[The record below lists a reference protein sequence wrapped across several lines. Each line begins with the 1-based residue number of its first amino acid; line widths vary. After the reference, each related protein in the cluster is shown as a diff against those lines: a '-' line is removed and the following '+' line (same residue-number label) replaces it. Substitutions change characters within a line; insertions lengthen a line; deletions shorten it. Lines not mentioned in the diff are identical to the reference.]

1 MKSAAGNKNPRVID
15 TSYAT
20 ENTSKSEKREYRK
33 SRAGRRVRPSFRTAL
48 LRLLSSLAV
57 NIYIYALVTAIRTI
71 LFYDDGGAASVLV
84 YTCGFLTA
92 YLSGCLLA
100 GRSTYIAGKLSRT
113 KVFRFIAYALG
124 IRRMDQAIA
133 SLAAWLVI
141 IVPAALP
148 FAIFRGDGILRPLLE
163 SAATCCAYIVSFMHT
178 RMEPADIIGGGGF
191 YAGLLILGG
200 CLELHYMADVITY
213 LRPWFF
219 RALYFLIFVYL
230 VVRNQDDIDDNIYD
244 KKYVEKSIL
253 PKNLR
258 RVNTVSAI
266 FIFLV
271 LMFLSNF
278 KTVVSGLVR
287 LAGRFVRTIIIA
299 VVSLLEKITPDTGG
313 DSGMSGPEELAPQ
326 FGEAPP
332 SPYLDLVFN
341 ILKYF
346 IVLYLSYKLVCL
358 IISKIPAI
366 VTALAKLLRKLFRIR
381 TDKQDYEG
389 SDYIDEAEIVLPE
402 RAERDGRRAR
412 KSKRRTARQLRK
424 IKDPVERVRYMYGLI
439 LDTLPLR
446 GIKPL
451 PSDTTAEILAKA
463 GGTDG
468 LHPFTAIYDH
478 VRYGGMVPDKET
490 LAKAEAHYEKAY
502 DTISGRFM

>member
-1 MKSAAGNKNPRVID
+1 MKSAASDKNPRVID
-15 TSYAT
+15 TNYMT
-20 ENTSKSEKREYRK
+20 EDTSKSDNSKYRK
-33 SRAGRRVRPSFRTAL
+33 SRAGRRARQGFRTAL

-57 NIYIYALVTAIRTI
+57 NMYIYALATTVRTI

-84 YTCGFLTA
+84 YACGFLAA

-100 GRSTYIAGKLSRT
+100 GRSPYIARKLSRT
-113 KVFRFIAYALG
+113 KVSRFIAYALD
-124 IRRMDQAIA
+124 IRRMDRAIA
-133 SLAAWLVI
+133 SLAAWSVLT
-141 IVPAALP
+141 VPAALP
-148 FAIFRGDGILRPLLE
+148 FAIFRGDGILKPLLE
-163 SAATCCAYIVSFMHT
+163 SAAACCAFIVTFRHT

-200 CLELHYMADVITY
+200 CLEVHHLAEIVTY

-219 RALYFLIFVYL
+219 RALYFLIFAYL
-230 VVRNQDDIDDNIYD
+230 VVRNQDDIDENIYN
-244 KKYVEKSIL
+244 KKFVEKSIL

-258 RVNTVSAI
+258 RVNTGAAI

-271 LMFLSNF
+271 LLFLSNF
-278 KTVVSGLVR
+278 KAVVSGLIH

-299 VVSLLEKITPDTGG
+299 VVSFLGQVTPDAGG
-313 DSGMSGPEELAPQ
+313 SGMSETEELVPQ
-326 FGEAPP
+326 LGEAPP

-346 IVLYLSYKLVCL
+346 IVLYLSYKLVFL

-366 VTALAKLLRKLFRIR
+366 VPALAKFLKKLFRIR
-381 TDKQDYEG
+381 TDKQDFEE

-402 RAERDGRRAR
+402 RTERDSRGAR
-412 KSKRRTARQLRK
+412 KRKRRTGRQLRK
-424 IKDPVERVRYMYGLI
+424 IKDPSERVRYMYGLI
-439 LDTLPLR
+439 LDALPLR
-446 GIKPL
+446 GVKPL

-490 LAKAEAHYEKAY
+490 LAEAEAHYEKAY
-502 DTISGRFM
+502 DSISGRSM